1 MIDQTT
7 LGGNMASLL
16 RKTLVLA
23 VLLSLLWAAAL
34 FAQEQPEPAGPGQ
47 QPTEGEKEDDGQ
59 EQPPSR
65 GEQRRPKMPADV
77 DFTPDVEYGKG
88 GEKALKL
95 DIIQPKEKPEKPMPV
110 LVFIHGGGWR
120 GGNKNA
126 GARKLVPFAR
136 RGYFCATIDYRLSNE
151 AKFPAQIEDCK
162 CAIRF
167 LRSKAKEYNLD
178 PDRIGVWGSSAGGHL
193 VALLGTSG
201 GVKELEGKGG
211 HEKFSSKVQAVCD
224 WYGPADLVKIVEG
237 GSHAR
242 AGNPVELLLGGP
254 VEENKDKAKLA
265 SPVTHVD
272 KDDPPFLIMHGDKD
286 PLVPLSQS
294 KLLNE
299 KLKAVN
305 VETELVVIEGA
316 GHGGAKFL
324 APQINRKIADFFD
337 KHLKRKAKGEK
348 QEEPGKPAAPAP
360 LAEPEQPE
368 KEKEKPAGE
377 GK

>member
-1 MIDQTT
+1 M
-7 LGGNMASLL
+7 SRL
-16 RKTLVLA
+16 REKTLILA
-23 VLLSLLWAAAL
+23 VLLSLFWVAATL
-34 FAQEQPEPAGPGQ
+34 FAQEQPEPAGPKEEPKEGQ
-47 QPTEGEKEDDGQ
+47 KNDSDEQGQ
-59 EQPPSR
+59 SPPR
-65 GEQRRPKMPADV
+65 REQRRQRMPADV
-77 DFTPDVEYGKG
+77 QFKPDVEYGKG

-95 DIIQPKEKPEKPMPV
+95 DIIQPKKLPEEPMPV
-110 LVFIHGGGWR
+110 LIFIHGGGWR

-136 RGYFCATIDYRLSNE
+136 HGYFCATIDYRLSQE
-151 AKFPAQIEDCK
+151 TTFPAQIEDCK

-167 LRSKAKEYNLD
+167 LRSKAKEYKID

-211 HEKFSSKVQAVCD
+211 HEKFSSNVQAVCD

-254 VEENKDKAKLA
+254 VEENKEKAKLA

-286 PLVPLSQS
+286 PLVPVSQS

-299 KLKAVN
+299 KLKTAG
-305 VETELVVIEGA
+305 VETELVVIEDA

-324 APQINRKIADFFD
+324 APQVNRKIADFFD
-337 KHLKRKAKGEK
+337 KHLKKKAKTEEEKKPDESAPPGES
-348 QEEPGKPAAPAP
+348 ET
-360 LAEPEQPE
+360 PE
-368 KEKEKPAGE
+368 KEEEKPAGE
-377 GK
+377 NK

>member
-1 MIDQTT
+1 
-7 LGGNMASLL
+7 MASLRRRAL
-16 RKTLVLA
+16 IFA
-23 VLLSLLWAAAL
+23 VLLTLFWIAAAL
-34 FAQEQPEPAGPGQ
+34 FAQEKPDPPKPGQ
-47 QPTEGEKEDDGQ
+47 QPQQGEKKDD
-59 EQPPSR
+59 ENQPPKR
-65 GEQRRPKMPADV
+65 ERQRRGPRVP
-77 DFTPDVEYGKG
+77 PDLEVKRDIEYGKG
-88 GEKALKL
+88 GEKSLKL
-95 DIIQPKEKPEKPMPV
+95 DIIQPKKKPEKSMPV

-120 GGNKNA
+120 GGNKN
-126 GARKLVPFAR
+126 GGVRKLMPFAR
-136 RGYFCATIDYRLSNE
+136 QGYFCATIDYRLSNE

-211 HEKFSSKVQAVCD
+211 HEKLSSKVQAVCD
-224 WYGPADLVKIVEG
+224 WYGPTDLVKIVEG

-272 KDDPPFLIMHGDKD
+272 KNDPPFLIMHGDKD

-294 KLLNE
+294 KLLDE
-299 KLKAVN
+299 KLKAAG
-305 VETELVVIEGA
+305 VETELVVLEGA
-316 GHGGAKFL
+316 GHGGFKFN
-324 APQINRKIADFFD
+324 APQINKKIAGFFD
-337 KHLKRKAKGEK
+337 KHLKKKAKDKEEK
-348 QEEPGKPAAPAP
+348 KPDEPTP
-360 LAEPEQPE
+360 LAPPGESETPE
-368 KEKEKPAGE
+368 KEEEKPAGE
-377 GK
+377 DK